1 MRVEKT
7 RKCDLWETRRVFL
20 SLSPRNSPFLHL
32 FFLLSSPFSIF
43 QRPYFFSSS
52 SSSCCFQKE
61 TSNWWLENGEASLP
75 KPKTPIF
82 GSSPSFSSSNGSIFK
97 RKNPWASITEQQKE
111 EEEDQQRGKMPPF
124 ALEWRRKFHIVV
136 FSLSSFCANSLRGRK
151 RRILTLDYEQHGHV
165 S

>member
-1 MRVEKT
+1 MGNAKS
-7 RKCDLWETRRVFL
+7 F
-20 SLSPRNSPFLHL
+20 SPSPRNSPFLHL
-32 FFLLSSPFSIF
+32 FFCFFLHFPKTI
-43 QRPYFFSSS
+43 YFFSSS
-52 SSSCCFQKE
+52 ASSSCCFQKE